1 MNISFVDYRLTEKQM
16 HLLSNEGLNII
27 KIPKSNNLYDA
38 ISGHPDIQLNI
49 INSKK
54 IILAKNSN
62 LSLEILNKHHI
73 EFEYS
78 SKELEEKYPKNIF
91 LNAVNLKNFFI
102 HNLKFTDKNLLK
114 HVSDK
119 ELINIKQGYS
129 KCSIAIVNNNALIT
143 SDLGIYNAL
152 KKYPIDVL
160 LIPAGDIVLP
170 GLSYGF
176 IGGTCGLISEDK
188 MAFLGNLKNHSYG
201 NDIKNFLFK
210 HNVEPIYLDEGK
222 LIDRGSILTLF

>member
-188 MAFLGNLKNHSYG
+188 MAFFGNLKNHSYG

>member
-16 HLLSNEGLNII
+16 HLLLNEGLNII

-160 LIPAGDIVLP
+160 LIPSGDIVLP

-188 MAFLGNLKNHSYG
+188 MVFLGNLKNHSYG

>member
-160 LIPAGDIVLP
+160 LIPTGDIVLP

>member
-16 HLLSNEGLNII
+16 HLLLNEGLNII

>member
-16 HLLSNEGLNII
+16 HLLLNEGLNII

-129 KCSIAIVNNNALIT
+129 KCSIAIVNNN
-143 SDLGIYNAL
+143 
-152 KKYPIDVL
+152 V
-160 LIPAGDIVLP
+160 
-170 GLSYGF
+170 
-176 IGGTCGLISEDK
+176 
-188 MAFLGNLKNHSYG
+188 
-201 NDIKNFLFK
+201 
-210 HNVEPIYLDEGK
+210 
-222 LIDRGSILTLF
+222 

>member
-160 LIPAGDIVLP
+160 LIPVGDIVLP

>member
-16 HLLSNEGLNII
+16 HLLLNEGLDII

>member
-188 MAFLGNLKNHSYG
+188 MAFFGNLKNHSYG

-222 LIDRGSILTLF
+222 LIDRGSILTFF